1 MQMYKCFFMLQYDD
15 WVRNDSTFRNNL
27 LCHLYL
33 IELGPKKFAKL
44 VAVIL
49 YQIKEK

>member
-1 MQMYKCFFMLQYDD
+1 MIQLFEI
-15 WVRNDSTFRNNL
+15 

-49 YQIKEK
+49 YQTKEK